1 MIRLKTGII
10 DPKEERQKMTK
21 TEAILKAKD
30 LTAQGREIRVA
41 YQVITHANRNGA
53 QKVSFTYRLVENGKI
68 IA

>member
-1 MIRLKTGII
+1 
-10 DPKEERQKMTK
+10 MTK

-53 QKVSFTYRLVENGKI
+53 QKVSFVYRLVENGKI